1 MCAQVCRETAPTVY
15 DIERASKE
23 RVNFVMLNVDNIKV
37 SPPHAIALLLGSH
50 LSLTAH
56 ACSGRLR

>member
-1 MCAQVCRETAPTVY
+1 VCSQVCRETAPTVY

-37 SPPHAIALLLGSH
+37 SPPHAIALLLGSL
-50 LSLTAH
+50 LSLTALC
-56 ACSGRLR
+56 AVGA